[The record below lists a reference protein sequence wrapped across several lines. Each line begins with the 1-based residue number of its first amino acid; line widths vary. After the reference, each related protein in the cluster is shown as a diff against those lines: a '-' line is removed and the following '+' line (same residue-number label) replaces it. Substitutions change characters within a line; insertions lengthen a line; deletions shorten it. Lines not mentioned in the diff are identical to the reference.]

1 MQYAGLTPGVV
12 GLYQFNVVVPN
23 IPANDK
29 TPLTFSL
36 NGTQGTQTMDLFI
49 GN

>member
-1 MQYAGLTPGVV
+1 V
-12 GLYQFNVVVPN
+12 GLYQFNVVIPSVP
-23 IPANDK
+23 PNDA

-36 NGTQGTQTMDLFI
+36 NGVSGTQDLVIAI